1 MFSKAILGTKTNK
14 PKMSWVEYIFTHL
27 IPTSFQSFN
36 DNFRMWKDLM
46 TGNYSAYALL
56 KDDDPFEECHSWF
69 FSSIN
74 LDETLPKEFL
84 EYLMQMVEDLESG
97 KEKLIPFTKEMS
109 DDLDDLVGNM
119 IDDVNLDEEL
129 NDD

>member
-14 PKMSWVEYIFTHL
+14 PRMSWAEYIFTHL

-84 EYLMQMVEDLESG
+84 EYLMQMVEDVESG
-97 KEKLIPFTKEMS
+97 KEKFIPFTKEMS
-109 DDLDDLVGNM
+109 DDLDDLVGDM

>member
-56 KDDDPFEECHSWF
+56 KSDDPFEECYSWF
-69 FSSIN
+69 WSSIN
-74 LDETLPKEFL
+74 LDETLPKECL
-84 EYLMQMVEDLESG
+84 EYLMQMVENVESG

-109 DDLDDLVGNM
+109 DELDDLVGDM
-119 IDDVNLDEEL
+119 IDNVDLDEEL

>member
-14 PKMSWVEYIFTHL
+14 PRMSWVEYIFTHL

-84 EYLMQMVEDLESG
+84 EYLMQMVEDVETG
-97 KEKLIPFTKEMS
+97 KEKLISFTKEMS

-119 IDDVNLDEEL
+119 IDDVNLNEEL